1 MLCLPTILR
10 RQTLA
15 PVCRAFSTHSPRAVS
30 APGPKDGPKGNATG
44 LNTDTDGMKS
54 GTKDN
59 TSKTPV
65 DQQGKTPNVEGGEGE
80 DAHPAKQPDPQPEP
94 TRSTGIKGKEEM
106 G

>member
-1 MLCLPTILR
+1 MLRLPSSLR
-10 RQTLA
+10 PQAIA
-15 PVCRAFSTHSPRAVS
+15 PVLRAFSTTRQQAVS
-30 APGPKDGPKGNATG
+30 APGPKDGSRGNATG

-65 DQQGKTPNVEGGEGE
+65 DQQGKTPNIQGGEGE
-80 DAHPAKQPDPQPEP
+80 DAHPAKRPEPQPEP